1 MGKSVN
7 YFFIISILILSL
19 FSCKKSDTTQSA
31 FSKNVKTYIV
41 DETNAAGRRVDS
53 FTVYYDATDRI
64 LKALSPDSSIF
75 FRYLSG
81 NTFSKQ
87 VKSDSIT
94 TLIEL
99 FYVNAN
105 NGVDS
110 SLRYTIDGDSIKQK
124 FEYNDQQQLTSMKT
138 YHFTNA
144 QGLMLLRTNEYTYD
158 ANGNRI
164 RDIESDEMSNVISTT
179 SYTYGEQA
187 ADLFTIRTFFEP
199 TAFTNLPLTESTLF
213 NGSGNTVSYQ
223 YAYTFDENGRVISQ
237 TQTGNLGNT
246 IVRTYKY

>member
-19 FSCKKSDTTQSA
+19 FSCKKADTTQSA

-94 TLIEL
+94 TLVEL
-99 FYVNAN
+99 FYINAN
-105 NGVDS
+105 NLVDS

-124 FEYNDQQQLTSMKT
+124 FEYNDQQQLTAMKT
-138 YHFTNA
+138 YHFTSA
-144 QGLMLLRTNEYTYD
+144 QALILLRTNEYSYD
-158 ANGNRI
+158 DNGNKI
-164 RDIESDEMSNVISTT
+164 KDIESDDLSNVISTT
-179 SYTYGEQA
+179 NFTYGEQSG
-187 ADLFTIRTFFEP
+187 DLFIIRTSFEP
-199 TAFTNLPLTESTLF
+199 KFFKNLPLTESTLF
-213 NGSGNTVSYQ
+213 NGSGNTISYQ
-223 YAYTFDENGRVISQ
+223 YTYIFDEYGRVTSQSQ
-237 TQTGNLGNT
+237 TDLSGYVT
-246 IVRTYKY
+246 VRTYKY

>member
-1 MGKSVN
+1 MGKKIS
-7 YFFIISILILSL
+7 YFLFVSTLVFGI
-19 FSCKKSDTTQSA
+19 FSCKKSDSTQSS
-31 FSKNVKTYIV
+31 FSKKVKTYVV
-41 DETNAAGRRVDS
+41 DESNASGRTIDS

-64 LKALSPDSSIF
+64 LKALSPDSSIL

-81 NTFSKQ
+81 TTFSKQ

-105 NGVDS
+105 NLIDS

-124 FEYNDQQQLTSMKT
+124 FEYNDQQQLTVNRT
-138 YHFTNA
+138 YHFTNS
-144 QGLMLLRTNEYTYD
+144 QGLILHRTNDYTYD

-164 RDIESDEMSNVISTT
+164 KDVESDELGNVMSTT
-179 SYTYGEQA
+179 NFTYGEQS

-199 TAFTNLPLTESTLF
+199 TAFRNLPLTESTIF
-213 NGSGNTVSYQ
+213 SGSGNTVSSQ
-223 YAYTFDENGRVISQ
+223 YVYTFDEFTRVTSQ
-237 TQTGNLGNT
+237 TQADNLGNT

>member
-7 YFFIISILILSL
+7 YFFIISLLILSL

-64 LKALSPDSSIF
+64 LKAVTPDSSVI
-75 FRYLSG
+75 FRYLSS
-81 NTFSKQ
+81 TTYSKQ

-124 FEYNDQQQLTSMKT
+124 FEYNDQQQLTAMKT

-144 QGLMLLRTNEYTYD
+144 QGLILHRTNDYTYD

-164 RDIESDEMSNVISTT
+164 KDIESDELTNVISTT
-179 SYTYGEQA
+179 NFTYGEQSG
-187 ADLFTIRTFFEP
+187 DLFTIRTSFERMP
-199 TAFTNLPLTESTLF
+199 FKNIPLTESTFF

-223 YAYTFDENGRVISQ
+223 YAYTFDEYGRVISQ